1 MYLNDISSSPE
12 DLSPLSTNG
21 TSHGLQLEHKSI
33 YIYIY
38 IYMKLVLLVI
48 QVYAGLFY
56 SIN

>member
-38 IYMKLVLLVI
+38 IYEVSV
-48 QVYAGLFY
+48 VGYT
-56 SIN
+56 SICRSFL

>member
-38 IYMKLVLLVI
+38 MKLVLLVI